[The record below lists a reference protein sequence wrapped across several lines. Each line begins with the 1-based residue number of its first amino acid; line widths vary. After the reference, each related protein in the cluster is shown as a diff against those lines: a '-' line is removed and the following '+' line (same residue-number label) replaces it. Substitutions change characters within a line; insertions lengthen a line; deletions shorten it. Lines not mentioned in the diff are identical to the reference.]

1 MIYEVLKYI
10 RADFKDNNLLI
21 VKAMPTIPRFE
32 HYKERES
39 GVQPYTYTRIFFSVA
54 KAARE
59 SSLSLAC
66 SSDKTTHRIQPSK
79 L

>member
-32 HYKERES
+32 HYKEGERGTTTHTHGS
-39 GVQPYTYTRIFFSVA
+39 FFSVA
-54 KAARE
+54 KRLAKA
-59 SSLSLAC
+59 LSLAC